1 MLAFCFAI
9 VKSMILVAN
18 LLWGTRK
25 RLVVAVIMKAM
36 MDAKAMGIISLY
48 KLNPDAFKMV
58 ISLSL
63 DNLPNPIRIDI
74 RSETGMVRIKKDG
87 VNKRKSLDIS
97 MKLTPLLT
105 IKSMSWRIFPIRRTK
120 VNTKIMMK
128 KGYDISFR
136 IYRLMILSITID
148 RHLKFHYGVKTNTDL
163 KKFVKKK
170 MGY

>member
-1 MLAFCFAI
+1 
-9 VKSMILVAN
+9 MIFVAN

-25 RLVVAVIMKAM
+25 RLVAAVIMKAM
-36 MDAKAMGIISLY
+36 MDAKAMGTMSLY

-74 RSETGMVRIKKDG
+74 RNETGMVNIKKDG
-87 VNKRKSLDIS
+87 VNKRNSLDIS
-97 MKLTPLLT
+97 IKLTPLLT

-120 VNTKIMMK
+120 VNTKMMMK

-136 IYRLMILSITID
+136 M
-148 RHLKFHYGVKTNTDL
+148 
-163 KKFVKKK
+163 
-170 MGY
+170 